1 MFKALEINTRLEVL
15 SLSNTGLTDRT
26 AEKLAEALEK
36 NATLRVIKY
45 LQIKT
50 RFFFFLFYC
59 HRVILNRCFNF
70 IASKPIKLAPMELS
84 GS

>member
-1 MFKALEINTRLEVL
+1 LFKALEINTRLEVL

-45 LQIKT
+45 SRI
-50 RFFFFLFYC
+50 
-59 HRVILNRCFNF
+59 N
-70 IASKPIKLAPMELS
+70 KPTTHKFDTDF
-84 GS
+84 

>member
-1 MFKALEINTRLEVL
+1 LFKALEINTRLEVL

-50 RFFFFLFYC
+50 RFFFKIVIVLFSI
-59 HRVILNRCFNF
+59 VV
-70 IASKPIKLAPMELS
+70 LS
-84 GS
+84 S